1 MKQLRKYLN
10 KMKDENKILIMVA
23 FFSISRGLWENFMQL
38 WMENNNFHVDEISQ
52 TLSLGTLH

>member
-1 MKQLRKYLN
+1 
-10 KMKDENKILIMVA
+10 MKDENKILIMVA